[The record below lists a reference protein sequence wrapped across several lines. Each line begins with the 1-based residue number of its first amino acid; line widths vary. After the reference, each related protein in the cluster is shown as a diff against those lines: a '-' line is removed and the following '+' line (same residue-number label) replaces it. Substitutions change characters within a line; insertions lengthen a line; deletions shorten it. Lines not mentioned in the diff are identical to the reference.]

1 MRGLEAGVTCFEHAT
16 GLDDEA
22 ALAVKA
28 AGAAIVPTLTVAH
41 VYSTYAHFLDDA
53 VLSRVEGV
61 ETGMRNAIKVGHEH
75 GLLVGAGADLIGPDQ
90 KEYGLE
96 TALVAEVV
104 GDRKSVV
111 SGKGVSVRVDLGG
124 GRLITKKKKKN

>member
-90 KEYGLE
+90 TEYGLE

-104 GDRKSVV
+104 GAEQVLLTEKRDSTEKRRV
-111 SGKGVSVRVDLGG
+111 GNECVRTL
-124 GRLITKKKKKN
+124 